1 MANSKSYNYPMGT
14 FTNACH
20 NLQRLVVRHLLVHV
34 PFVCLFLLTASFCLH
49 PTKANAIK
57 KQKIYLLN
65 RIHTYGATIDTTS
78 TSLKT
83 SYAYTRATMRVEKR
97 NVTLKLVPTAYVV
110 TLGKEREY
118 LSEMYNK
125 ITVNSLGNF
134 KVEPLLRIT
143 TIPRRKRPMPN
154 FSRYL
159 TPDIYNETIVGNTL
173 LSPFFPNNFR
183 FYTYKIDR
191 TVNDTVTLRFTP
203 KRKNTQLVSGNAK
216 VDYLTG
222 RIFSVDFRG
231 EFDMVH
237 FWVSMEMND
246 HGYASLFPSRCE
258 SLFLFKFVGNRVSGH
273 YISYYGLP
281 NALGDS
287 ISPQKVSK
295 LSPEVVEKLMTIVRP
310 EPLDELEQ
318 SIYNRKTEKLHQDS
332 IRASQD
338 TVKHKKNWMK
348 TVLWDVIG
356 DNVLNRVKSNFGM
369 NNRGYVRLNPV
380 LNPLYMGYDHRRG
393 FTYKID
399 VRASYQFN
407 DNSEISGRFKGGYA
421 FKQKQFYFR
430 LPLYYFFNKR
440 RNGYLKF
447 EIGNGNHISNESVRK
462 DIIKNHINAQSAID
476 ENLLNE
482 FKQHDSRLV
491 LNYDF
496 GKHFGFQI
504 GALYQ
509 RMEAVHKQAFHAF
522 GWTSVYSS
530 FAPLVELQFRPW
542 GWTGP
547 IITAD
552 YDRAIKGALKT
563 NSEYERVE
571 INSEYIHHINQLQSL
586 QMRVGGGFY
595 TMKGRRA
602 YFLNYENFRENNIPG
617 GWNDDWSGEFELLR
631 SSTYN
636 TSDYYLRANVSY
648 ESPLLLLSWLP
659 LIGHYMEM
667 ERIYVSAL
675 DVSNVHPYIELGYG
689 FTTRWF
695 STGFFVSNG
704 HGNRTIGCKFG
715 FELFR
720 HW

>member
-1 MANSKSYNYPMGT
+1 MTGT
-14 FTNACH
+14 FTSVCH
-20 NLQRLVVRHLLVHV
+20 NPQKHVVWHSMMHV
-34 PFVCLFLLTASFCLH
+34 PVVLFLIFAFSLALYPLNVH
-49 PTKANAIK
+49 AIK
-57 KQKIYLLN
+57 KQKLSLLK
-65 RIHTYGATIDTTS
+65 RIHTYGATIDTTDAAS
-78 TSLKT
+78 SV
-83 SYAYTRATMRVEKR
+83 SYSYTRATMRVEKR
-97 NVTLKLVPTAYVV
+97 NIALKLVPTAYVV

-118 LSEMYNK
+118 ISEQYSK
-125 ITVNSLGNF
+125 ATVKGLGNF
-134 KVEPLLRIT
+134 KIEPLLRIT

-154 FSRYL
+154 FARYL
-159 TPDIYNETIVGNTL
+159 TPDIYSETIIGNSL

-183 FYTYKIDR
+183 LYTYKINE
-191 TVNDTVTLRFTP
+191 VKGDTVSLRFVP
-203 KRKNTQLVSGNAK
+203 KRKNTQLVSGSAK
-216 VDYLTG
+216 IDSLTG
-222 RIFSVDFRG
+222 RIIDINFRG
-231 EFDMVH
+231 EFDMTR
-237 FWVSMEMND
+237 FWVSMSMNER
-246 HGYASLFPSRCE
+246 GYSSLFPSKCE
-258 SLFLFKFVGNRVSGH
+258 CLVLFKFTGNRVSGH
-273 YISYYGLP
+273 YMSYYGLP
-281 NALGDS
+281 NVLGDS
-287 ISPQKVSK
+287 ISDASAKK
-295 LSPEVVEKLMTIVRP
+295 LSQERVHQLMAIVRP
-310 EPLDELEQ
+310 EPLNDMELN
-318 SIYNRKTEKLHQDS
+318 IYNRKIERLRNDS
-332 IRASQD
+332 IQASQD

-399 VRASYQFN
+399 LRASYQFS

-421 FKQKQFYFR
+421 FKQEQFYFR
-430 LPLYYFFNKR
+430 LPIYYYFNRR

-447 EIGNGNHISNESVRK
+447 EIGNGSHISNESVRK
-462 DIIKNHINAQSAID
+462 AMIRNHINAKPAID
-476 ENLLNE
+476 EDLLNE

-491 LNYDF
+491 LNYDI

-509 RMEAVHKQAFHAF
+509 RMQAVNKYAFHAL
-522 GWTSVYSS
+522 GWASTYSS
-530 FAPLVELQFRPW
+530 FAPVLELQFRPW
-542 GWTGP
+542 GWSGP

-563 NSEYERVE
+563 NTEYERVE

-595 TMKGRRA
+595 TMRGSRD

-631 SSTYN
+631 SNTYN
-636 TSDYYLRANVSY
+636 TSDYYVRANVSY

-675 DVSNVHPYIELGYG
+675 DVSSIHPYIELGYG

-695 STGFFVSNG
+695 STGLFVSNG

>member
-1 MANSKSYNYPMGT
+1 MAKRKSYNNQTGT

-20 NLQRLVVRHLLVHV
+20 SLQQHVAWHSLMHV
-34 PFVCLFLLTASFCLH
+34 PVVLFSILAILLLY
-49 PTKANAIK
+49 PTNANAIK
-57 KQKIYLLN
+57 KQKLYLLN
-65 RIHTYGATIDTTS
+65 RIHTYGATLDTTDVS
-78 TSLKT
+78 S
-83 SYAYTRATMRVEKR
+83 SVNYAYTRATMRVEKR

-118 LSEMYNK
+118 LSEMYSK
-125 ITVNSLGNF
+125 VTVNGLGNYQF
-134 KVEPLLRIT
+134 EPLLRET

-154 FSRYL
+154 FARYL
-159 TPDIYNETIVGNTL
+159 TPDIYNETIVGNSL
-173 LSPFFPNNFR
+173 LSPFYPSNFKL
-183 FYTYKIDR
+183 YTYTIERVKG
-191 TVNDTVTLRFTP
+191 DTISLRFKP
-203 KRKNTQLVSGNAK
+203 KRKNTQLVSGYAK
-216 VDYLTG
+216 VDSLTG
-222 RIFSVDFRG
+222 RIYNADFRG
-231 EFDMVH
+231 EYDMVH
-237 FWVSMEMND
+237 FWLSMEMNQR
-246 HGYASLFPSRCE
+246 GYASLFPAKCE
-258 SLFLFKFVGNRVSGH
+258 MLFLFKFVGNRVSG
-273 YISYYGLP
+273 YYKSYYGLP
-281 NALGDS
+281 NLIGDS
-287 ISPQKVSK
+287 INSRKGSKIPQE
-295 LSPEVVEKLMTIVRP
+295 EVNRLMDIVRP
-310 EPLDELEQ
+310 EPLSDFEQ
-318 SIYNRKTEKLHQDS
+318 SIYNRKIEKQRQDS
-332 IRASQD
+332 IQASQD
-338 TVKHKKNWMK
+338 TTEHKKNWAK

-356 DNVLNRVKSNFGM
+356 DNVLNRIKSNFGM

-399 VRASYQFN
+399 LRGSYQFS

-430 LPLYYFFNKR
+430 LPIYYYFNRR

-447 EIGNGNHISNESVRK
+447 EIGNGSHISNESVRK
-462 DIIKNHINAQSAID
+462 DMIKNHIDAKSVID
-476 ENLLNE
+476 EDLLNE
-482 FKQHDSRLV
+482 FKQHDSRLI
-491 LNYDF
+491 LNYDL
-496 GKHFGFQI
+496 GKHFGIQV

-509 RMEAVHKQAFHAF
+509 RMEAVNKYAFHAL
-522 GWTSVYSS
+522 GWTSTYSS
-530 FAPLVELQFRPW
+530 FAPIVELQFRPW
-542 GWTGP
+542 GWSGP
-547 IITAD
+547 IFTAD

-571 INSEYIHHINQLQSL
+571 LNGEYIHHINQLQSL
-586 QMRVGGGFY
+586 QMRAGGGFY
-595 TMKGRRA
+595 TMKGHRA

-636 TSDYYLRANVSY
+636 TSDYYVRANLSY

-675 DVSNVHPYIELGYG
+675 DVNNVHPYIELGYG